1 MSSVTTIVLQFRQL
15 VKHAFNVSA
24 ILIHDTVQ
32 VTSPFTDALINE
44 AL

>member
-1 MSSVTTIVLQFRQL
+1 

-24 ILIHDTVQ
+24 ILIHDSLQATC
-32 VTSPFTDALINE
+32 PFVEALMNE